1 MIMKAL
7 RSIFFIACT
16 IIFPTCL
23 AQNVAVSFAYDESGN
38 RISRSIVIAKVEQN
52 NKSATSEEFAEDS
65 SLVAD
70 NADKIRIAVYPNP
83 TDDRFTVALSEPD
96 GKVYHIALYNTT
108 GVLMEERRVRA
119 HSNLEF
125 DLKGKPS
132 GTYLLHI
139 VSDGMSQTWK
149 VVKR

>member
-1 MIMKAL
+1 MADGKYQVVMWGRHKKWPL
-7 RSIFFIACT
+7 FIGTETECEDFILANCT
-16 IIFPTCL
+16 EKI
-23 AQNVAVSFAYDESGN
+23 Y
-38 RISRSIVIAKVEQN
+38 RVI
-52 NKSATSEEFAEDS
+52 
-65 SLVAD
+65 
-70 NADKIRIAVYPNP
+70 Y
-83 TDDRFTVALSEPD
+83 EPD